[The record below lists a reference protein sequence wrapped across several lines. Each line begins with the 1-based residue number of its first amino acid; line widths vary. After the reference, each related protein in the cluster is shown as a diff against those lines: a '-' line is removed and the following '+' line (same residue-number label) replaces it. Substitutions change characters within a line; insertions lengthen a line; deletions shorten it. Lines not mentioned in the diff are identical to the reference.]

1 MDEKQTVR
9 LSLGSNGTQVKKGT
23 ATKARSEQSGLGA
36 SVGAQSS
43 LALNPSTRRPE
54 EAGDQSATHPQRQK
68 CKKERC
74 KPRKMKRGVYIM
86 PLKQYK
92 AYTPGSQRTCRPLLL
107 FEVRNRHN
115 TKPTKPT
122 LPTKPTIRPLLIHG
136 LSVNEYRAVYN
147 TVVEPFASTASTLSS
162 YSHPQG
168 INIKQRLWL
177 TLDRPKLEEVV
188 HKDGRVEVLETF
200 ISVF

>member
-1 MDEKQTVR
+1 
-9 LSLGSNGTQVKKGT
+9 
-23 ATKARSEQSGLGA
+23 
-36 SVGAQSS
+36 
-43 LALNPSTRRPE
+43 
-54 EAGDQSATHPQRQK
+54 
-68 CKKERC
+68 
-74 KPRKMKRGVYIM
+74 M

-200 ISVF
+200 ISVFQPQTSSLRQQRAQVGTACVAVLPSHIHNMCVKQKLYFEILN